1 MAVDR
6 DTVTVGTELPAFV
19 RTTGFHNWNR
29 YAAVN
34 DEFVPIHM
42 DDDAGRAQGFPGAF
56 GMGNLMWSY
65 LHNLVRDW
73 MGDDGRIV
81 AMGCSF
87 RSPNLRGMTVE
98 ARGTVTAVRDE
109 GGERLVD
116 LELTVRRPRRA
127 LTPCWCRR
135 PRPSPWP
142 DPLASRSGQHE
153 DLALVLGLDELGER
167 RVGAVESRPACS
179 RTRRRRRHRAR
190 GPRRPRRTRA
200 ACSRRRSRR

>member
-6 DTVTVGTELPAFV
+6 ATVTVGSELPVFV

-56 GMGNLMWSY
+56 GMGNLLWSY

-73 MGDDGRIV
+73 MGDDGRLV
-81 AMGCSF
+81 AMACSF

-98 ARGTVTAVRDE
+98 ARGTVTAVHDE
-109 GGERLVD
+109 GGERLV
-116 LELTVRRPRRA
+116 ELSLVVVDHDAPDTILVPATATVA
-127 LTPCWCRR
+127 LP
-135 PRPSPWP
+135 
-142 DPLASRSGQHE
+142 
-153 DLALVLGLDELGER
+153 
-167 RVGAVESRPACS
+167 
-179 RTRRRRRHRAR
+179 
-190 GPRRPRRTRA
+190 
-200 ACSRRRSRR
+200 

>member
-6 DTVTVGTELPAFV
+6 DTVTAGTELPVFV

-109 GGERLVD
+109 DGERIVD
-116 LELTVRRPRRA
+116 LELVVVDKDAPDTVLVPATATVA
-127 LTPCWCRR
+127 LP
-135 PRPSPWP
+135 
-142 DPLASRSGQHE
+142 
-153 DLALVLGLDELGER
+153 
-167 RVGAVESRPACS
+167 
-179 RTRRRRRHRAR
+179 
-190 GPRRPRRTRA
+190 
-200 ACSRRRSRR
+200 

>member
-6 DTVTVGTELPAFV
+6 ATVTVGTELPAFV

-73 MGDDGRIV
+73 MGDDGRLV
-81 AMGCSF
+81 SMSCSF

-116 LELTVRRPRRA
+116 L
-127 LTPCWCRR
+127 
-135 PRPSPWP
+135 
-142 DPLASRSGQHE
+142 
-153 DLALVLGLDELGER
+153 DLAVVDRDAPDTVLVPATATVALG
-167 RVGAVESRPACS
+167 
-179 RTRRRRRHRAR
+179 
-190 GPRRPRRTRA
+190 
-200 ACSRRRSRR
+200 

>member
-6 DTVTVGTELPAFV
+6 DTVTVGTELPVFI

-42 DDDAGRAQGFPGAF
+42 DDEAGRAQGFPGAF

-81 AMGCSF
+81 KMGCSF

-98 ARGTVTAVRDE
+98 ARGTVIAVRDE
-109 GGERLVD
+109 GGEKLVD
-116 LELTVRRPRRA
+116 LDLTVVDRDNPDTVLVPATATVA
-127 LTPCWCRR
+127 L
-135 PRPSPWP
+135 
-142 DPLASRSGQHE
+142 A
-153 DLALVLGLDELGER
+153 
-167 RVGAVESRPACS
+167 
-179 RTRRRRRHRAR
+179 
-190 GPRRPRRTRA
+190 
-200 ACSRRRSRR
+200 

>member
-6 DTVTVGTELPAFV
+6 ETITVGTELPPFV

-73 MGDDGRIV
+73 MGDEGRIV

-98 ARGTVTAVRDE
+98 ARGSVKAVRDE
-109 GGERLVD
+109 NGERIVE
-116 LELTVRRPRRA
+116 LELAVIDRDNPDTVLVPATATVA
-127 LTPCWCRR
+127 LP
-135 PRPSPWP
+135 
-142 DPLASRSGQHE
+142 
-153 DLALVLGLDELGER
+153 
-167 RVGAVESRPACS
+167 
-179 RTRRRRRHRAR
+179 
-190 GPRRPRRTRA
+190 
-200 ACSRRRSRR
+200 

>member
-6 DTVTVGTELPAFV
+6 DTVTVGTELPVFV

-42 DDDAGRAQGFPGAF
+42 DDEAGRAQGFPGAF

-81 AMGCSF
+81 KMGCSF

-98 ARGTVTAVRDE
+98 ARGTVTAVHDE
-109 GGERLVD
+109 GSERFVD
-116 LELTVRRPRRA
+116 LELTVVDHDAPDTVLVPATATVA
-127 LTPCWCRR
+127 L
-135 PRPSPWP
+135 S
-142 DPLASRSGQHE
+142 
-153 DLALVLGLDELGER
+153 
-167 RVGAVESRPACS
+167 
-179 RTRRRRRHRAR
+179 
-190 GPRRPRRTRA
+190 
-200 ACSRRRSRR
+200 

>member
-6 DTVTVGTELPAFV
+6 DTVTVGTELPVFV
-19 RTTGFHNWNR
+19 RTTGFDNWNR

-81 AMGCSF
+81 SMGCSF

-98 ARGTVTAVRDE
+98 ARGTVTAVRDD

-116 LELTVRRPRRA
+116 LELVVVDRDAPDTVLVPATATVA
-127 LTPCWCRR
+127 L
-135 PRPSPWP
+135 
-142 DPLASRSGQHE
+142 A
-153 DLALVLGLDELGER
+153 
-167 RVGAVESRPACS
+167 
-179 RTRRRRRHRAR
+179 
-190 GPRRPRRTRA
+190 
-200 ACSRRRSRR
+200 

>member
-6 DTVTVGTELPAFV
+6 DSVTVGTELPAFV

-98 ARGTVTAVRDE
+98 ARGIVTAVRDE

-116 LELTVRRPRRA
+116 LELTV
-127 LTPCWCRR
+127 
-135 PRPSPWP
+135 
-142 DPLASRSGQHE
+142 
-153 DLALVLGLDELGER
+153 LDHDD
-167 RVGAVESRPACS
+167 A
-179 RTRRRRRHRAR
+179 
-190 GPRRPRRTRA
+190 
-200 ACSRRRSRR
+200 

>member
-6 DTVTVGTELPAFV
+6 KTVTVGTELPAFV

-42 DDDAGRAQGFPGAF
+42 DDEAGRAQGFPGAF

-81 AMGCSF
+81 TMSCSF

-98 ARGTVTAVRDE
+98 ARGTVTGVRDE

-116 LELTVRRPRRA
+116 LELAVVDHDAPETVLVPATATVA
-127 LTPCWCRR
+127 L
-135 PRPSPWP
+135 S
-142 DPLASRSGQHE
+142 
-153 DLALVLGLDELGER
+153 
-167 RVGAVESRPACS
+167 
-179 RTRRRRRHRAR
+179 
-190 GPRRPRRTRA
+190 
-200 ACSRRRSRR
+200 

>member
-6 DTVTVGTELPAFV
+6 DTVSVGTELTLFV

-42 DDDAGRAQGFPGAF
+42 DDEAGRAQGFPGAF

-81 AMGCSF
+81 KMGCSF

-98 ARGTVTAVRDE
+98 ARGTVSAVRDE
-109 GGERLVD
+109 NGERLVD
-116 LELTVRRPRRA
+116 LDLIVVDQANPDTVLVPATATVA
-127 LTPCWCRR
+127 L
-135 PRPSPWP
+135 
-142 DPLASRSGQHE
+142 A
-153 DLALVLGLDELGER
+153 
-167 RVGAVESRPACS
+167 
-179 RTRRRRRHRAR
+179 
-190 GPRRPRRTRA
+190 
-200 ACSRRRSRR
+200 

>member
-6 DTVTVGTELPAFV
+6 DAIAVGMQLPPFV

-65 LHNLVRDW
+65 LHNVVRDW
-73 MGDDGRIV
+73 MGDNGRIV
-81 AMGCSF
+81 KMSCSF

-98 ARGTVTAVRDE
+98 ARGTVTAMRHENDE
-109 GGERLVD
+109 LLID
-116 LELTVRRPRRA
+116 LELSLVDHDNSDTVLVPATATVA
-127 LTPCWCRR
+127 LP
-135 PRPSPWP
+135 
-142 DPLASRSGQHE
+142 
-153 DLALVLGLDELGER
+153 
-167 RVGAVESRPACS
+167 
-179 RTRRRRRHRAR
+179 
-190 GPRRPRRTRA
+190 
-200 ACSRRRSRR
+200 

>member
-1 MAVDR
+1 MTVDR
-6 DTVTVGTELPAFV
+6 DTVTVGTELPVFV

-42 DDDAGRAQGFPGAF
+42 DDDAGRAQGFPGAL

-81 AMGCSF
+81 KLGCSF

-98 ARGTVTAVRDE
+98 ARGTVTAVRDDN
-109 GGERLVD
+109 GERLVD
-116 LELTVRRPRRA
+116 LDLVVVDHDNPDTVLVPATATVA
-127 LTPCWCRR
+127 L
-135 PRPSPWP
+135 
-142 DPLASRSGQHE
+142 A
-153 DLALVLGLDELGER
+153 
-167 RVGAVESRPACS
+167 
-179 RTRRRRRHRAR
+179 
-190 GPRRPRRTRA
+190 
-200 ACSRRRSRR
+200 